1 MKKSDELRKKL
12 AYERKNFWTDTTKN
26 EQKTALKFAE
36 NYKKFLT
43 VAKTEREVIDYTVE
57 ELKSKNFIDLDAPH
71 KNNNNKRVFKIFKNK
86 AMAIAIIG
94 KKPISEGVNIVAS
107 HIDAPRVDLKQNPLD
122 EDKLTKM
129 AILKTHYYGGIKK
142 YQWMSTPLAL
152 HGVVIKSNGEKVN
165 ICIGENENDPIL
177 IMPDLLIHLSRK
189 EQMGKPMSE
198 AISASHMNVL
208 FGSIPFYED
217 KEEVR
222 DAVKLNCLTL
232 INEKY
237 DIKEEEFLSAE
248 LYLVP
253 AGKARDLG
261 LDKSMIAAYGQDDRI
276 CAYTSLQALLDVM
289 EMENDKT
296 SIIYFFDKEEIGS
309 DGATGA
315 NSIFFLD
322 FIGDVLKYN
331 NEDTSSFNVRKTM
344 IKTSVLSA
352 DVNAGINPNFPGVH
366 EASNAVHLGHGV
378 GIAKFTGS
386 GGKGG
391 SNDANSEFVARV
403 MKLFNE
409 EKVNWQIGELGKVDE
424 GGGGTIAKFLAYFGC
439 DVVDCGPGLLSMHSL
454 WEVCSKADLYSTY
467 KAYKAFM
474 LKA

>member
-1 MKKSDELRKKL
+1 MKKSDELRKKIG
-12 AYERKNFWTDTTKN
+12 YERKNFWTDTTKN

-36 NYKKFLT
+36 NYKKFLSA
-43 VAKTEREVIDYTVE
+43 AKTEREVIDYTVE
-57 ELKSKNFIDLDAPH
+57 ELKGKNFVNIDIPQ
-71 KNNNNKRVFKIFKNK
+71 KNNHNKRVYKIFKNK

-94 KKPISEGVNIVAS
+94 KKPISEGINIVAS
-107 HIDAPRVDLKQNPLD
+107 HIDAPRVDLKQNPIY
-122 EDKLTKM
+122 EDSETKL
-129 AILKTHYYGGIKK
+129 AILRTHYYGGIKK

-165 ICIGENENDPIL
+165 VCIGENENDPVL
-177 IMPDLLIHLSRK
+177 IMPDLLPHLARK
-189 EQMGKPMSE
+189 EQYGKTMPD
-198 AISASHMNVL
+198 AISASHMNVI

-217 KEEVR
+217 KEEVKE
-222 DAVKLNCLTL
+222 AIKLNALNM
-232 INEKY
+232 IYEKY
-237 DIKEEEFLSAE
+237 EIKEDDLLSAE

-261 LDKSMIAAYGQDDRI
+261 LDKSMIVAYGQDDRI
-276 CAYTSLQALLDVM
+276 CAYTSLQAMLDVM

-296 SIIYFFDKEEIGS
+296 SVIYFFDKEEIGS
-309 DGATGA
+309 DGASGA

-322 FIGDVLKYN
+322 FIADILKYN
-331 NEDTSSFNVRKTM
+331 NEDHGSFNVRKTM

-352 DVNAGINPNFPGVH
+352 DVNAAINPNFPSVH
-366 EASNAVHLGHGV
+366 EASNAVHMGFGV

-391 SNDANSEFVARV
+391 SNDASSEFVARV
-403 MKLFNE
+403 MKIFND

-424 GGGGTIAKFLAYFGC
+424 GGGGTIAKFLAYYGC

-454 WEVCSKADLYSTY
+454 WEICSKADLYSTY

>member
-1 MKKSDELRKKL
+1 MKKSDELRKKIG
-12 AYERKNFWTDTTKN
+12 YERKNFWTDTTKN

-36 NYKKFLT
+36 NYKKFLST
-43 VAKTEREVIDYTVE
+43 AKTEREVVDYTLE
-57 ELKSKNFIDLDAPH
+57 ELKSKNFINIDVPQ
-71 KNNNNKRVFKIFKNK
+71 KNHNNKRVFKIFKNK

-94 KKPISEGVNIVAS
+94 KKPISEGINIVAS
-107 HIDAPRVDLKQNPLD
+107 HIDAPRVDLKQNPLE
-122 EDKLTKM
+122 EDKLTKLAM
-129 AILKTHYYGGIKK
+129 LKTHYYGGIKK

-152 HGVVIKSNGEKVN
+152 HGVVIKTNGEKVN
-165 ICIGENENDPIL
+165 ISIGENENDPVL
-177 IMPDLLIHLSRK
+177 VMPDLLIHLSRK
-189 EQMGKPMSE
+189 EQMGKTLTD
-198 AISASHMNVL
+198 AITASHMNVI
-208 FGSIPFYED
+208 FGSMPFYED
-217 KEEVR
+217 KEEVKE
-222 DAVKLNCLTL
+222 AVKLNALHL
-232 INEKY
+232 IYEKY
-237 DIKEEEFLSAE
+237 DVKEEDFLSAE

-261 LDKSMIAAYGQDDRI
+261 IDKSMVIGYGQDDRI

-296 SIIYFFDKEEIGS
+296 SVIYFFDKEEIGS

-322 FIGDVLKYN
+322 FIGDLLKYN
-331 NEDTSSFNVRKTM
+331 AEDTGSYNVRKTL
-344 IKTSVLSA
+344 IKSSVLSA
-352 DVNAGINPNFPGVH
+352 DVNAAINPNFPNVH
-366 EASNAVHLGHGV
+366 EPNNAVHLGHGV

-391 SNDANSEFVARV
+391 SNDATSEFVAKV
-403 MKLFNE
+403 MKIFND

-424 GGGGTIAKFLAYFGC
+424 GGGGTIAKYLAFYGC

-454 WEVCSKADLYSTY
+454 YEVCSKADLYSTY
-467 KAYKAFM
+467 KAYKAFL

>member
-1 MKKSDELRKKL
+1 MKKSDELRKKIG
-12 AYERKNFWTDTTKN
+12 YERKNFWTDTTKN

-36 NYKKFLT
+36 NYKKFLSA
-43 VAKTEREVIDYTVE
+43 AKTEREVIDYTVE
-57 ELKSKNFIDLDAPH
+57 ELKGKNFVNIDVPQ
-71 KNNNNKRVFKIFKNK
+71 KNNHNKRVYKIFKNK

-94 KKPISEGVNIVAS
+94 KKPISEGINIVAS
-107 HIDAPRVDLKQNPLD
+107 HIDAPRVDLKQNPIY
-122 EDKLTKM
+122 EDSETKL
-129 AILKTHYYGGIKK
+129 AILRTHYYGGIKK

-165 ICIGENENDPIL
+165 VCIGENENDPVL
-177 IMPDLLIHLSRK
+177 IMPDLLPHLARK
-189 EQMGKPMSE
+189 EQYGKTMPE
-198 AISASHMNVL
+198 AITASHMNVII
-208 FGSIPFYED
+208 GSIPFYED
-217 KEEVR
+217 KEEVKE
-222 DAVKLNCLTL
+222 AIKLNALNL
-232 INEKY
+232 IYEKY
-237 DIKEEEFLSAE
+237 EIKEDDLLSAE

-261 LDKSMIAAYGQDDRI
+261 LDKSMIVAYGQDDRI
-276 CAYTSLQALLDVM
+276 CAYTSLQAMLDVM

-296 SIIYFFDKEEIGS
+296 SVIYFFDKEEIGS
-309 DGATGA
+309 DGASGA

-322 FIGDVLKYN
+322 FIADILKYN
-331 NEDTSSFNVRKTM
+331 NEDHGSFNVRKTM
-344 IKTSVLSA
+344 IKTAVLSA
-352 DVNAGINPNFPGVH
+352 DVNAAINPNFPSVH
-366 EASNAVHLGHGV
+366 EASNAVHMGFGV

-391 SNDANSEFVARV
+391 SNDASSEFVARV
-403 MKLFNE
+403 MKIFND

-424 GGGGTIAKFLAYFGC
+424 GGGGTIAKFLAYYGC

-454 WEVCSKADLYSTY
+454 WEICSKADLYSTY